1 VNNHLDLCSSVDS
14 RAQITGCLV
23 VEQLSLLVDRDAKMR
38 GSLLFDRIRS
48 LFRRARQ
55 FPEEEAALSSLPK
68 ADADPSPLRVLSKE
82 KLVSIFASHDLNLAW
97 AEVSAVVEDIVQIE
111 DMKTAGVNP
120 GDRRA
125 LFYLVCALAP
135 RQVLE
140 IGTNVG
146 ASTAYIG
153 TAMREIG
160 RKQNNGDPI
169 SLITVDIREVNDAEN
184 SYWKSGQLL
193 KSPKENLAALGA
205 ASFTTFVTA
214 ESIAYLKA
222 NDAAQFDLI
231 FLDGDHSAR
240 TVYQEVPLALKRLRR
255 HGLILLHDYFPS
267 GKPLWSDGSVIPGPY
282 IAIERLRREGA
293 NLEVLPLARLPWPTK
308 LSSNVTSLAILTRRS

>member
-1 VNNHLDLCSSVDS
+1 LFNYL
-14 RAQITGCLV
+14 RA
-23 VEQLSLLVDRDAKMR
+23 
-38 GSLLFDRIRS
+38 

-55 FPEEEAALSSLPK
+55 FPEEAAALSSLPE
-68 ADADPSPLRVLSKE
+68 ANADPSSLRILSRDN
-82 KLVSIFASHDLNLAW
+82 LASIFTSHELLRGW
-97 AEVSAVVEDIVQIE
+97 AQISAEVEDIIQIE
-111 DMKTAGVNP
+111 DMKTPGVNP

-135 RQVLE
+135 RRVLE

-146 ASTAYIG
+146 ASTAYIA
-153 TAMREIG
+153 TAMRQAG
-160 RKQNNGDPI
+160 RSEKNSD
-169 SLITVDIREVNDAEN
+169 SLSLVTVDIRDANDAEN
-184 SYWKSGQLL
+184 SYWKSSHLL
-193 KSPKENLAALGA
+193 RSPKENLAALGA

-255 HGLILLHDYFPS
+255 DGLILLHDYFPS

-282 IAIERLRREGA
+282 IGIERLRREGA
-293 NLEVLPLARLPWPTK
+293 NLEVLPLDRLPWPTK